1 MANKIKTRNFPTEI
15 WRTNL
20 MQVKMSTD
28 DRLFWVYI
36 NTNPQTTLLGVF
48 PLTVKQISCDLGYN
62 ETVIKVI
69 IKRFVEYYNLI
80 KYNWDTGEIAILD
93 YMTWGIK
100 SGGNPVKC
108 ALSGAYEQ
116 LEDKTLVKDVY
127 EHITS
132 EDKKVEKVVHDFFAT
147 IDWEKMK
154 KLKDGQ
160 VEEKKELQEKEVQKK
175 ETKKKEEKFNA
186 RHEIERS
193 NMGSEL
199 KEALYAFLE
208 MRKSM
213 RAPVTTARALNGLLN
228 SLDRLGTNEAEKI
241 QIVDQSTECGW
252 KSFYELKQKTYQKNQ
267 VNTGLPDWYAQ
278 TEFEPASPELIE
290 KALEAQRRA
299 SEDRPKKNQS
309 RTEDLKPM
317 GLDDL
322 PFDF

>member
-100 SGGNPVKC
+100 SGGNPIKC

-160 VEEKKELQEKEVQKK
+160 VEE
-175 ETKKKEEKFNA
+175 KKEEKFNA

>member
-100 SGGNPVKC
+100 SGGNPIKC

-175 ETKKKEEKFNA
+175 ETKKKVQ
-186 RHEIERS
+186 RQTRDREIEY
-193 NMGSEL
+193 G
-199 KEALYAFLE
+199 K
-208 MRKSM
+208 
-213 RAPVTTARALNGLLN
+213 
-228 SLDRLGTNEAEKI
+228 
-241 QIVDQSTECGW
+241 
-252 KSFYELKQKTYQKNQ
+252 
-267 VNTGLPDWYAQ
+267 
-278 TEFEPASPELIE
+278 
-290 KALEAQRRA
+290 
-299 SEDRPKKNQS
+299 
-309 RTEDLKPM
+309 RTERSVVCIPGNAEINESTCYNSKSAERTA
-317 GLDDL
+317 
-322 PFDF
+322 